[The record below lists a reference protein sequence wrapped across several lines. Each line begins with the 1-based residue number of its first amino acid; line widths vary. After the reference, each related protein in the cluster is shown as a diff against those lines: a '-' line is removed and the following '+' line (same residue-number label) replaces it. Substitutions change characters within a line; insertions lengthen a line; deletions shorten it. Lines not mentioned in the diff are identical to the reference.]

1 MPLFDATLAE
11 RVGSAIETNPY
22 LSGRKLRFEAQEGRI
37 TLNGVVASYFQ
48 KQMAQEVIK
57 RIDGVKQ
64 IENELEV
71 NWC

>member
-57 RIDGVKQ
+57 RVDGVEQ
-64 IENELEV
+64 IENQLEV
-71 NWC
+71 TWC